1 MNKRLG
7 GIHINDR
14 IILHCDFNNFFASV
28 SLLHNPTLKE
38 LPVAVCGDKESR
50 HGIVLAKNEIAK
62 KFGVKTAEPIFEAK
76 TKCPELIILPPIYKE
91 YEKYSK
97 SGLQIYKRYTDMI
110 EPFSI
115 DECWLDV
122 TGSTML
128 FGNGEQIAE
137 KIRNDIKKELGITV
151 SIGVSFNKVFAKLG
165 SDMKKPDAVTVIN
178 RENYKEKIWC
188 LPISDMLFVGKKTCE
203 KLKSAGIHTIGDLTY
218 CDDTTLKRMLGKN
231 GIDLKKCA
239 LGEDRSPV
247 VTPTENDKPKSVG
260 KSFTGAKDF
269 CSNDEV
275 WKTFLS
281 FSEYI
286 CDILKQKSLYAGG
299 IQVHIRTATLSVKE
313 FSLSFSEPTNC
324 SLTFAK
330 RGFNLFCQNYSFGEP
345 LRSVGL
351 RAINIKD
358 SRIAVQQDI
367 FGEDEQN
374 LELERIDE
382 SLYDLRKKFGKESIV
397 RGTIVKNFDYKLNK

>member
-1 MNKRLG
+1 MG
-7 GIHINDR
+7 GFIIKDR

-28 SLLHNPTLKE
+28 SLLQNPTLKQ
-38 LPVAVCGDKESR
+38 LPVAVCGDKENR

-76 TKCPELIILPPIYKE
+76 AKCPELIILPPMYKE

-97 SGLQIYKRYTDMI
+97 LGLKIYKRYTDMI

-122 TGSTML
+122 TGSTVL

-137 KIRNDIKKELGITV
+137 KIRNDIKNELGITV

-165 SDMKKPDAVTVIN
+165 SDMKKPDAITVIS
-178 RENYKEKIWC
+178 RENFKERIWN

-203 KLKSAGIHTIGDLTY
+203 KLKSSGINTIGDLTY
-218 CDDTTLKRMLGKN
+218 CDDTTLKRLLGKN
-231 GIDLKKCA
+231 GIDLKQCA

-247 VTPTENDKPKSVG
+247 VTPTENDKPKSIG

-269 CSNDEV
+269 TDNDAV
-275 WKTFLS
+275 WKAFLS
-281 FSEYI
+281 FSDYI
-286 CDILKQKSLYAGG
+286 CDTLKQKNLFAGG
-299 IQVHIRTATLSVKE
+299 VQVHIRTASLSVKE
-313 FSLSFSEPTNC
+313 FSISFSEPTNC

-330 RGFNLFCQNYSFGEP
+330 RGFQLFCRNYSFGEP

-367 FGEDEQN
+367 FGENEQN
-374 LELERIDE
+374 LELERIDD
-382 SLYDLRKKFGKESIV
+382 SLYNLRKKFGKESIV
-397 RGTIVKNFDYKLNK
+397 RGTIMKNFDLKFNNK